1 MVYCTRLTK
10 WASVALIFAMCCTAS
25 AVAQKRFA
33 LVIGNK
39 DYAPSVGP
47 LKNPLN
53 DSTLIGNALNQIGFQ
68 VVLVKNAKRVD
79 INREVSRL
87 ATRLGDAGENAIGF
101 LYYSGHGAARAK
113 DHINYLIPVDIKDV
127 SNDERWFDAVSLDA
141 ILRELVTSA
150 PKAAIFIV
158 FDACRNELRLPVKST
173 IKGFEIMRE
182 TAGVFIAFST
192 SPDDIASDVG
202 DAGGPYARALASEL
216 VRPGQDHVELF
227 LNVKQSVFGTTGNR
241 QRPWESNGLVQRIYL
256 AGQPENPP
264 KPIDEMSAPGS
275 PMQSD
280 GDGKLEESVAGK
292 TIQGD
297 FRTGG
302 NCSPV
307 IVGTGGKQKVDIHC

>member
-101 LYYSGHGAARAK
+101 FYYSVH
-113 DHINYLIPVDIKDV
+113 V
-127 SNDERWFDAVSLDA
+127 S
-141 ILRELVTSA
+141 
-150 PKAAIFIV
+150 
-158 FDACRNELRLPVKST
+158 
-173 IKGFEIMRE
+173 
-182 TAGVFIAFST
+182 
-192 SPDDIASDVG
+192 
-202 DAGGPYARALASEL
+202 AL
-216 VRPGQDHVELF
+216 
-227 LNVKQSVFGTTGNR
+227 
-241 QRPWESNGLVQRIYL
+241 
-256 AGQPENPP
+256 
-264 KPIDEMSAPGS
+264 
-275 PMQSD
+275 
-280 GDGKLEESVAGK
+280 
-292 TIQGD
+292 
-297 FRTGG
+297 
-302 NCSPV
+302 
-307 IVGTGGKQKVDIHC
+307 